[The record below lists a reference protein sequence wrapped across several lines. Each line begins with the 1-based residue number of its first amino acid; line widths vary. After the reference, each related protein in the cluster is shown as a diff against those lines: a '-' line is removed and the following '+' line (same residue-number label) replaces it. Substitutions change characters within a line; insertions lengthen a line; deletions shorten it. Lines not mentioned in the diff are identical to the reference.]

1 VGDGEAGGE
10 DGVVLGT
17 YFHVLPGM
25 HEKAVKALTERL
37 QILTKGLQIVANRV

>member
-17 YFHVLPGM
+17 FFHVLPGM
-25 HEKAVKALTERL
+25 QQEAVEAMNDMLNTPS
-37 QILTKGLQIVANRV
+37 